1 MAEYES
7 ETRLNNK
14 MVSLI
19 DQRITFSF
27 RTIVSFEIYL
37 TSFIKKNTIFIM
49 VLEHILLLDDD
60 QDYLRN
66 LNLQKT
72 NIRENS
78 G

>member
-37 TSFIKKNTIFIM
+37 TSFIKKNYNFHNGFGAHFAI
-49 VLEHILLLDDD
+49 
-60 QDYLRN
+60 
-66 LNLQKT
+66 
-72 NIRENS
+72 